1 MNGKHN
7 HIKNS
12 ENVQGKNQAKNQAS
26 NGQLNLSKHIHFES
40 VDSTNTWS
48 KTYIDQWAAE
58 GVTLITASE
67 QTAGRGR
74 FKRRWESPP
83 HVNIYATFC
92 FWMSE
97 QRKDIGHVPQLLA
110 LAIAQILEEE
120 GFEPVLRWPNDLLL
134 NGKKVGGILCES
146 VLREN
151 RGRGIICG
159 IGLNVNMPLEILNKI
174 DRPATSLY
182 VERGQPLDPSS
193 LLESLQKV
201 FVAYLDTFI
210 QKGYADFFPFFL
222 KRSAHKKGQWVRFHD
237 NQKLIEA
244 RFDQLHPDGSIQ
256 LLLSDG
262 RSKIFHAGE
271 FVE

>member
-1 MNGKHN
+1 MNGKQY

-12 ENVQGKNQAKNQAS
+12 ENVQGKNRGI
-26 NGQLNLSKHIHFES
+26 NGKLCLNKRIHFES

-48 KTYIDQWAAE
+48 KTHINQWAAE

-92 FWMSE
+92 FWISE

-110 LAIAQILEEE
+110 LAAAQTLEEE
-120 GFEPVLRWPNDLLL
+120 GFKPILRWPNDLLL

-146 VLREN
+146 VLLEN
-151 RGRGIICG
+151 RGRGMICG

-174 DRPATSLY
+174 DRPATSLF
-182 VERGQPLDPSS
+182 VEKGQALDPSF
-193 LLESLQKV
+193 LLESLQEV
-201 FVAYLDTFI
+201 FVTYLDGFI
-210 QKGYADFFPFFL
+210 QKGFADFFPFFL
-222 KRSAHKKGQWVRFHD
+222 KRSAHKKGQLVRFHD
-237 NQKLIEA
+237 NQELLEA
-244 RFDQLHPDGSIQ
+244 WFDQLHPDGSIQ
-256 LLLSDG
+256 LRLSDG